1 MVLFWIVSL
10 IRSVL
15 KDGYETL
22 TFYVFYMYVVSN
34 LVAYVQVK
42 PLTFTYPLNCFQTPK
57 KPPKKCVNR
66 PAGFFPE
73 LGSYH
78 VLVLGK
84 EDFLT
89 AAIYFGVGRC
99 HWRLGCWPNKL
110 FRRIYTYVYVVEE
123 VYSELKGE
131 FTFLRWSS
139 TPLTQILWGKAQEAF

>member
-10 IRSVL
+10 IGSVL

-22 TFYVFYMYVVSN
+22 TFYVFYMYVGSN

-73 LGSYH
+73 SLVHTMYSRKKKTTF
-78 VLVLGK
+78 LVL
-84 EDFLT
+84 LQST
-89 AAIYFGVGRC
+89 
-99 HWRLGCWPNKL
+99 
-110 FRRIYTYVYVVEE
+110 
-123 VYSELKGE
+123 SE
-131 FTFLRWSS
+131 
-139 TPLTQILWGKAQEAF
+139 